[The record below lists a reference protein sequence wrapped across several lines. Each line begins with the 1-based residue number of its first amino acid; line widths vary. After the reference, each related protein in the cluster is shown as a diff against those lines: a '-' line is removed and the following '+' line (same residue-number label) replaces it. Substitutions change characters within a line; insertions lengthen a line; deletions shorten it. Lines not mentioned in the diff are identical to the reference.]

1 MSEEYPDD
9 CLKREKRLSLKK
21 TLHCE
26 TMREGEERER
36 EKVEQVSKKDIFFC
50 RNRNL
55 LLIGAFS
62 FCKRT
67 SFIMFFSF
75 GKFVKMIS

>member
-36 EKVEQVSKKDIFFC
+36 ERRERVEFGLAKSGFEK
-50 RNRNL
+50 N
-55 LLIGAFS
+55 FS
-62 FCKRT
+62 TGWVPAMGSSYLRLEH
-67 SFIMFFSF
+67 
-75 GKFVKMIS
+75 

>member
-36 EKVEQVSKKDIFFC
+36 EKVEQVSKKIYFSAVTGIYFLLGPFLFVKVH
-50 RNRNL
+50 L
-55 LLIGAFS
+55 LL
-62 FCKRT
+62 C
-67 SFIMFFSF
+67 FFLSEN
-75 GKFVKMIS
+75 S